1 MTATK
6 DSIGK
11 SRKTKGH
18 ETKERKGKADRGSD
32 DGHENAPPP
41 VESSS
46 AEPAPVGRTPRRE
59 PPPPAVKGK
68 AASERIRELAE
79 RCESLQ
85 TRRQLRSLARL
96 VAARPKNV
104 RGLSFVETAIGEC
117 LEESDQAAAV
127 RDQWLLREA
136 AVWGLAWLARSR
148 RAGGSAGGLLEQ
160 AVRRASAA
168 ATALAD
174 RDTAPAAFV
183 LTLARLFCD
192 IEACRLTEA
201 VATSALEEEIG
212 RLVSDEGSLGLS
224 GSAAMI
230 NRICRW
236 ARCRQIG
243 LDTGGLPWDRGT
255 ERRFTNCLATGLR
268 LLGGRG
274 RMLVGVGRLP
284 LPLTKP
290 LLEAAT
296 RCTERRR
303 VQRTARV
310 VVTGT
315 TRKGSA
321 KGLLAC
327 DQDDQDVAVAI
338 LRSGWSADSLRVLV
352 EYRNAMPRLELAIGD
367 RLLLDGEWRWDVTC
381 DGESLPAEGPWETNC
396 LETKQGAVFF
406 EIKAPLAG
414 GLQFERSVTL
424 LTIDR
429 VVLLADAVTRRDG
442 RPPAGDLRWSASL
455 PVANGLEIEPADETR
470 EIYLYDTAMRC
481 LALPLGLP
489 EWRTGGRG
497 EFALTPEGLTVEQQ
511 GRGRLFAPVWLDCDS
526 RRLGEQ
532 VTWRQLTV
540 ADTRINLPPSMA
552 AGHRVQVGLDQWLL
566 YRSLDA
572 SRNRTLLG
580 CNVACEF
587 LLGRIT
593 PDGTVQRAIEI
604 E

>member
-6 DSIGK
+6 DSTTLT
-11 SRKTKGH
+11 RKA
-18 ETKERKGKADRGSD
+18 KERKGKVDRVGDS
-32 DGHENAPPP
+32 
-41 VESSS
+41 ESSGSPRDAESRS
-46 AEPAPVGRTPRRE
+46 AASAPVDRTTRRE
-59 PPPPAVKGK
+59 RKPPAVKGK
-68 AASERIRELAE
+68 VASERIRELAE
-79 RCESLQ
+79 RCELLQ

-96 VAARPKNV
+96 LAARPKNV
-104 RGLSFVETAIGEC
+104 RGLSFVETAIAEC
-117 LEESDQAAAV
+117 FDESDQGAAV

-168 ATALAD
+168 ATALAA

-192 IEACRLTEA
+192 IEACRVTEA
-201 VATSALEEEIG
+201 GAASALEEEIG
-212 RLVSDEGSLGLS
+212 RLVSADGSLGLS
-224 GSAAMI
+224 GSAAVI
-230 NRICRW
+230 DRICRW
-236 ARCRQIG
+236 ARCRQRC
-243 LDTGGLPWDRGT
+243 LDTGGLPWNRAT
-255 ERRFTNCLATGLR
+255 EERFTTCLATGLR

-284 LPLTKP
+284 LAFTKP
-290 LLEAAT
+290 LLEAA
-296 RCTERRR
+296 CGCPERRR
-303 VQRTARV
+303 VQRTARALM
-310 VVTGT
+310 TGT
-315 TRKGSA
+315 TAKA
-321 KGLLAC
+321 APKGLLAC
-327 DQDDQDVAVAI
+327 DQDDQEAAVAI
-338 LRSGWSADSLRVLV
+338 LRSGWGANSVRLLV
-352 EYRNAMPRLELAIGD
+352 EYRDAMPRLELAVGD
-367 RLLLDGEWRWDVTC
+367 RLLFDGEWRWGVTC

-396 LETKQGAVFF
+396 LETKHGAVFF

-429 VVLLADAVTRRDG
+429 VVLLADAITRRDG
-442 RPPAGDLRWSASL
+442 RPPAGDLRLSATL
-455 PVANGLEIEPADETR
+455 PVANGLEVEPADETR
-470 EIYLYDTAMRC
+470 EVYLYDTAMRC

-489 EWRTGGRG
+489 EWRAGDRG
-497 EFALTPEGLTVEQQ
+497 EFAVTPEGLALEQQ
-511 GRGRLFAPVWLDCDS
+511 GRGRLFAPVWLDCDQ

>member
-6 DSIGK
+6 DSTAK
-11 SRKTKGH
+11 KRK
-18 ETKERKGKADRGSD
+18 TKERKREADRGADTDSN
-32 DGHENAPPP
+32 GAPPP
-41 VESSS
+41 AESWS
-46 AEPAPVGRTPRRE
+46 AESAPVGRTTRRE
-59 PPPPAVKGK
+59 PPPPAVKGR

-79 RCESLQ
+79 RCELLQ

-117 LEESDQAAAV
+117 LEESDQALAV

-160 AVRRASAA
+160 AVRRASGA

-201 VATSALEEEIG
+201 GATSALEEEIG

-224 GSAAMI
+224 GSAAVI

-236 ARCRQIG
+236 ARCRQLG
-243 LDTGGLPWDRGT
+243 LDTGGLPWDRAT
-255 ERRFTNCLATGLR
+255 EQRFTTCLATGLR

-290 LLEAAT
+290 LLDAAT

-303 VQRTARV
+303 VQRTAQALA
-310 VVTGT
+310 TGT
-315 TRKGSA
+315 TRTAAA

-327 DQDDQDVAVAI
+327 DQDDQEAAMAI
-338 LRSGWSADSLRVLV
+338 LRSGWAADSLRVLV

-367 RLLLDGEWRWDVTC
+367 RLLLDGEWRWEVTC

-429 VVLLADAVTRRDG
+429 VVLLADAITRRDG
-442 RPPAGDLRWSASL
+442 RPPAGDLRFSASL

>member
-6 DSIGK
+6 DSIPK
-11 SRKTKGH
+11 NQKQRKRKAKVELTAETIATDAAAAADSLAAELTASGH
-18 ETKERKGKADRGSD
+18 TPSQT
-32 DGHENAPPP
+32 
-41 VESSS
+41 S
-46 AEPAPVGRTPRRE
+46 A
-59 PPPPAVKGK
+59 PPAVKGK
-68 AASERIRELAE
+68 AAAARIRELAE
-79 RCESLQ
+79 RCETLP

-96 VAARPKNV
+96 IDARPKNV

-117 LEESDQAAAV
+117 LEQSDQAAVV

-160 AVRRASAA
+160 AVQRAAVA
-168 ATALAD
+168 ATALAA
-174 RDTAPAAFV
+174 RDTMPAAFV
-183 LTLARLFCD
+183 LTLSRLFRD
-192 IEACRLTEA
+192 IEACRITEIG
-201 VATSALEEEIG
+201 ATMALEEEIT
-212 RLVSDEGSLGLS
+212 RLVSTDGSLGLS
-224 GSAAMI
+224 GSAI
-230 NRICRW
+230 VIDRICRW
-236 ARCRQIG
+236 ARCRKLG
-243 LDTGGLPWDRGT
+243 LETGSLPWDAAT
-255 ERRFTNCLATGLR
+255 DEQFTASLATGLR
-268 LLGGRG
+268 LLGSRG

-284 LPLTKP
+284 QHFT
-290 LLEAAT
+290 AALVDAAVG
-296 RCTERRR
+296 CTQRQK
-303 VQRTARV
+303 VQRTARAIA
-310 VVTGT
+310 TGSG
-315 TRKGSA
+315 RKA
-321 KGLLAC
+321 AATKGLLAC
-327 DQDDQDVAVAI
+327 NHDDQEAAVAI
-338 LRSGWSADSLRVLV
+338 LRSGWTADSVRVLV
-352 EYRNAMPRLELAIGD
+352 EYRDAMPRLEVAVGD
-367 RLLLDGEWRWDVTC
+367 RLLLDGEWRWGVTC
-381 DGESLPAEGPWETNC
+381 DSESLPAEGPWETNC
-396 LETKQGAVFF
+396 LVTKRDAVYF

-414 GLQFERSVTL
+414 GLQFERSVAL

-442 RPPAGDLRWSASL
+442 QPPAGDLRLSATI
-455 PVANGLEIEPADETR
+455 PVSNGLEIDPAEETR

-481 LALPLGLP
+481 LAMPLGLP

-497 EFALTPEGLTVEQQ
+497 DFKLTPAGLTLEQHGQ
-511 GRGRLFAPVWLDCDS
+511 GRMFAPVWFDCDA

-572 SRNRTLLG
+572 PRNRTLLG

-587 LLGRIT
+587 LLGRVT